1 METAQLNS
9 DDLYAR
15 LGVVRTASTD
25 DIKRAYRALVRQYP
39 PERAPEAFK
48 RIREAYET
56 IGSPESRAEYDRGPG
71 AEIVALLAKANAEM
85 QQQQYASAE
94 RLIKRVLL
102 EDPTLSYARNLL
114 GLCYLYQEKADEA
127 IVQYSRLLKEP
138 DATAAWYGNAAHAYR
153 LAKRFKEAELAF
165 AESVKRSPSDAVDR
179 YVAWAE
185 MYVELEQPDK
195 ARALLEK
202 AVKADGKEAFDDL
215 PLLLKL
221 LELDLSERRA
231 SGVTRMLRRVREVS
245 VDDAQKIFAA
255 WKLATLSWQLI
266 LARRFRAAE
275 LVAGAARELQPADT
289 DYDALCEVASSLETN
304 ALQRTAR
311 TVRSHIA
318 FAKDGWLA
326 KLGPALLQYCEEHAA
341 YEGMRRIDEAPG
353 LRTVNGFG
361 TMLYGNRDHDAR
373 TETYVAT
380 VYFCALFI
388 PVIPL
393 ACYRVRSAGSGWQ
406 FVGKV
411 PFGKAQKWQLGV
423 LGAALF
429 FWIVTS
435 ALGSAADTAA
445 ASSMTGFTAA
455 PTAASP
461 SETTPYVPY
470 GGPGP
475 AAAQPASVFEGT
487 VTNDGFPKSPAS
499 LRIALK
505 STADTA
511 VGEVEIGPPLGGSG
525 HTVIVSK
532 PDSLLMVSWSQTGD
546 TIVWGARKSGDRYR
560 GRYRIVGGQSRDQTG
575 AWTVRHSVTAP

>member
-1 METAQLNS
+1 METTQLNS

-15 LGVVRTASTD
+15 LGVARTASTD
-25 DIKRAYRALVRQYP
+25 DIKRAYRSLVRRYP

-56 IGSPESRAEYDRGPG
+56 IGSPESRARYDRGPG
-71 AEIVALLAKANAEM
+71 GEIVALLARANTEM

-94 RLIKRVLL
+94 RLIKRALL

-127 IVQYSRLLKEP
+127 IVQYSRLLREP

-153 LAKRFKEAELAF
+153 LAKRFTEAEQAF

-185 MYVELEQPDK
+185 MYLEQEKPDK

-202 AVKADGKEAFDDL
+202 AVEADGKEAFDDL

-231 SGVTRMLRRVREVS
+231 NGVTKMLRRVREVS
-245 VDDAQKIFAA
+245 VDDAQKTFAA
-255 WKLATLSWQLI
+255 WKLGILSWQLI
-266 LARRFRAAE
+266 LARGFRAAHM
-275 LVAGAARELQPADT
+275 VAGAARELQPADT
-289 DYDALCEVASSLETN
+289 DYDALCEVASSMQTN
-304 ALQRTAR
+304 ALQRAAR

-326 KLGPALLQYCEEHAA
+326 KLGPAVLQYCEQHAA
-341 YEGMRRIDEAPG
+341 YEGMRQIDAPPG

-373 TETYVAT
+373 TDTYVAT
-380 VYFCALFI
+380 LYFCALFI

-406 FVGKV
+406 FLGKV
-411 PFGKAQKWQLGV
+411 RFGKVQKWQLGV
-423 LGAALF
+423 LAAALF
-429 FWIVTS
+429 IWIVTS

-445 ASSMTGFTAA
+445 ASSMTGFDAA
-455 PTAASP
+455 PTSP
-461 SETTPYVPY
+461 SRSDVTPYVPY

-475 AAAQPASVFEGT
+475 AAARAVSLFEGT
-487 VTNDGFPKSPAS
+487 ATNDGLPQSPAS
-499 LRIALK
+499 LRITVN
-505 STADTA
+505 SSGDTA
-511 VGEVEIGPPLGGSG
+511 IGELEIGPPLGGSG
-525 HTVIVSK
+525 SAFIVSK
-532 PDSLLMVSWSQTGD
+532 PDSLLMVSWNSIGD
-546 TIVWGARKSGDRYR
+546 TIVWGARKSGELYR

-575 AWTVRHSVTAP
+575 AWTARHPLTAP